1 MHVSVLRCLPA
12 YRRRAWR
19 KMPLAP
25 HSPQR
30 SLRPIVY
37 PFPLFHH
44 LASSS
49 MTSTSPDRNSATLPT
64 LSEQVKT
71 SIPCDHVLLITLNRP
86 KSLNAMTPQMEDDL
100 RKLLNWSVVV
110 VIMHVTNIAHTQLSS
125 AIPPSLTNRR
135 SRDLIQSL
143 EKDFYA
149 CLGSANSLVA
159 H

>member
-1 MHVSVLRCLPA
+1 
-12 YRRRAWR
+12 
-19 KMPLAP
+19 
-25 HSPQR
+25 
-30 SLRPIVY
+30 
-37 PFPLFHH
+37 
-44 LASSS
+44 
-49 MTSTSPDRNSATLPT
+49 MTSTSPDSATLPT
-64 LSEQVKT
+64 LSEQVKA
-71 SIPCDHVLLITLNRP
+71 SIPCNHVLLITLNRP